1 MYIVVPAI
9 LSTSCRINARKFP
22 FDTQHCSLRFAV
34 WNEVVD
40 EVVLVTDTQYLTI
53 PSGEFFIEN
62 GVWELNDVT
71 AVTQTGEYDPGLV

>member
-1 MYIVVPAI
+1 M
-9 LSTSCRINARKFP
+9 
-22 FDTQHCSLRFAV
+22 
-34 WNEVVD
+34 VD